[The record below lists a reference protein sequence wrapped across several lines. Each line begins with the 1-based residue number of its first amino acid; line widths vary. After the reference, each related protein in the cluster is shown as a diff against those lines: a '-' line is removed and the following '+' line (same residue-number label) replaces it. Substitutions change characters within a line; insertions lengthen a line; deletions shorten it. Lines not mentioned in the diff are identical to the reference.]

1 MWEMGHK
8 EFGRYYNYSEKK
20 FSIETDELI
29 TYRYIKPKLHKSN
42 QIKVQLRKTSN
53 VLQNYVWKPESMAC
67 LQTASETHMI
77 VMKQKRHTGA
87 AAVPQFLTF

>member
-42 QIKVQLRKTSN
+42 QIKV
-53 VLQNYVWKPESMAC
+53 
-67 LQTASETHMI
+67 
-77 VMKQKRHTGA
+77 
-87 AAVPQFLTF
+87 